1 MKKIMFNDRYGL
13 EQAVIAGTKTMTRRR
28 IHFPGIDD
36 EDVSKPVMGI
46 DEKGRVYFTF
56 DARTEDVDI
65 YPKYQIGEQVAVA
78 QSYENIPIK
87 HFTNGIDDPMKRHFQ
102 EQLVKQAAAY
112 KNKLFAVASLMPHV
126 IRITNIKVERLQDI
140 SEEDAMRE
148 GVLKAPFDGY
158 CVTGI
163 GMTVPKSMA
172 RPIGHTADGKPVYGD
187 RYRDFKFNSP
197 REAFAALIDKI
208 SDRGTWNLN
217 PWVFAYEF
225 KLIK

>member
-36 EDVSKPVMGI
+36 KDVSKPVMGI

-56 DARTEDVDI
+56 DAITEDVDI
-65 YPKYQIGEQVAVA
+65 YPKYQIGERVAVA
-78 QSYENIPIK
+78 QSYENIPME
-87 HFTNGIDDPMKRHFQ
+87 HFMNGIDDPFKRNIQ

-126 IRITNIKVERLQDI
+126 IKITNIKAERLQTI
-140 SEEDAMRE
+140 SEEDCLKE

-158 CVTGI
+158 YVTGI
-163 GMTVPKSMA
+163 GMTAPKSMA
-172 RPIGHTADGKPVYGD
+172 RPIGQTADGKPVYGD

-197 REAFAALIDKI
+197 REAFATLIDKV
-208 SDRGTWNLN
+208 SGPNTWNLN
-217 PWVFAYEF
+217 SWVFAYEF
-225 KLIK
+225 ELIK